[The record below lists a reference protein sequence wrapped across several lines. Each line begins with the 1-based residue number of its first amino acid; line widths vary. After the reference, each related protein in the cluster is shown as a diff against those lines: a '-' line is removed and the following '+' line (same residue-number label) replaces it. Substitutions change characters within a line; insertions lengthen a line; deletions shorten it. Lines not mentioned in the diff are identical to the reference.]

1 MFLST
6 DVTANEDITLN
17 NTVVSADIN
26 KSATE
31 KELEYHIMNIRELFL
46 NCF

>member
-6 DVTANEDITLN
+6 DVTANYDITLN
-17 NTVVSADIN
+17 NTVVSADIK

-31 KELEYHIMNIRELFL
+31 KELEYYIMNIREIFL